1 MSRALRLVR
10 LELLLS
16 AQSQLRRK
24 MAERFFKKEVQK
36 LYLGAGQKF
45 RGEAVRLKTLRALA
59 NDIGKKLEYALAELT
74 VLPGGAL

>member
-1 MSRALRLVR
+1 
-10 LELLLS
+10 
-16 AQSQLRRK
+16 

-45 RGEAVRLKTLRALA
+45 RGEAVRLKTLSETALA

-74 VLPGGAL
+74 VLPGGVL

>member
-1 MSRALRLVR
+1 
-10 LELLLS
+10 
-16 AQSQLRRK
+16 

-36 LYLGAGQKF
+36 LYLGAGEF

-59 NDIGKKLEYALAELT
+59 GDTGKKLEYALAELN